1 LLHKIEKPGSGRVF
15 LSSGLFLD
23 KINIFQRFMEFSD
36 CLQSKNDV
44 YVAFLKKSGAKIILC
59 LASRAKRVK
68 GLSDDI

>member
-1 LLHKIEKPGSGRVF
+1 LKNPAPAGFF
-15 LSSGLFLD
+15 LWSGLFLD